1 MVKTNKEKCIMKFL
15 IVVDMQN
22 DFITG
27 ALGSSMAAGIVPNVL
42 DKVEKFVGKV
52 IFTRDTHNADYL
64 STQV

>member
-1 MVKTNKEKCIMKFL
+1 MKFL

-27 ALGSSMAAGIVPNVL
+27 ALGSSMAAGIVTNVL

>member
-27 ALGSSMAAGIVPNVL
+27 ALGSSMAAGIVTNVL